1 MFMQFWYVLLAFLCA
16 VLMLWEG
23 APLWLFCVALV
34 AVLGLLAAEQLT
46 GEEDD
51 HQQ

>member
-1 MFMQFWYVLLAFLCA
+1 MFRFWWVVLAFLCA
-16 VLMLWEG
+16 VLMLWAG

-34 AVLGLLAAEQLT
+34 CALGMLAVEPLT